1 MLPWSSVEFL
11 RTLTH
16 LDLLRE
22 RDEARYEADKIIEHI
37 QERLGDLSLA
47 GFKRLEFM
55 LSVREVRHHLE
66 DILDQEPRDGDAVGI
81 QRRSSPSGFK
91 SRVWRE
97 CGRLCWS
104 RVAKT
109 VEFYEYQD

>member
-22 RDEARYEADKIIEHI
+22 LDEARSEADKIIEHI

-81 QRRSSPSGFK
+81 RKAILAIWLQVTRLAGMWEALLEPRR
-91 SRVWRE
+91 
-97 CGRLCWS
+97 
-104 RVAKT
+104 
-109 VEFYEYQD
+109 